1 MSMDHIEK
9 AVAMLDRSGSPYRLV
24 DSNADVTGEIEYT
37 QSHIVTLSNEHLQK
51 NHVLTPE
58 TDKIVV
64 NAYKVLRTRVLQ
76 QMQQNRWTALAVT
89 SPKPD
94 EGKTLTAINLSIS
107 MALKL
112 DYTVLLVDLD
122 FRNPSIH
129 DRFGFQPKCGLGDY
143 LAGRV
148 RLEEVFVN
156 PGINRLLLLPVQ
168 KKEKHSSEI
177 LSSTGMKQLV
187 DELRNRYPSRI
198 IIFDL
203 PPVLVGD
210 DVLAFSSIADAT
222 LLVVEE
228 GKTTTNDLNRTMG
241 LLEKKNLIGTVL
253 NRSSATN
260 EFSNYG
266 Y

>member
-1 MSMDHIEK
+1 MGTDYIEK
-9 AVAMLDRSGSPYRLV
+9 AVTMLDRAHAPYGV
-24 DSNADVTGEIEYT
+24 IEPKRDLAGDIRYT
-37 QSHIVTLSNEHLQK
+37 QSSTLALSAEHLQQ

-58 TDKIVV
+58 TDKVIV

-76 QMQQNRWTALAVT
+76 QMQQNGWSTLAVT
-89 SPKPD
+89 SPRPD

-122 FRNPSIH
+122 FRKPSIH
-129 DRFGFQPKCGLGDY
+129 ERFGFQPEYVLSDY

-148 RLEEVFVN
+148 RLEKVFVN
-156 PGINRLLLLPVQ
+156 PGISRLLLLPEQ
-168 KKEKHSSEI
+168 QAQNHASEI
-177 LSSTGMKQLV
+177 LSSTGMEQLV
-187 DELRNRYPSRI
+187 DELKNRYRSRI

-210 DVLAFSSIADAT
+210 DVLAFSSNADAT
-222 LLVVEE
+222 LLVVQER
-228 GKTTTNDLNRTMG
+228 KTTTDDLNKTLS
-241 LLEKKNLIGTVL
+241 LLKDQNLVGTVL
-253 NRSSATN
+253 NRSSMRK
-260 EFSNYG
+260 EYSNYG

>member
-1 MSMDHIEK
+1 
-9 AVAMLDRSGSPYRLV
+9 MLDLAQPSYERV
-24 DSNADVTGEIEYT
+24 DSKRDGTGKIEYT
-37 QSHIVTLSNEHLQK
+37 QSRNVELVDEHLRK
-51 NHVLTPE
+51 NRILTPE
-58 TDKIVV
+58 MDKVTT

-76 QMQQNRWTALAVT
+76 QMRQNGWATLAVT
-89 SPKPD
+89 SPRPN

-112 DYTVLLVDLD
+112 DYTVVLVELD
-122 FRNPSIH
+122 FRNPSINE
-129 DRFGFQPKCGLGDY
+129 RFGFQPEFGLGDY
-143 LAGRV
+143 FAGRV
-148 RLEEVFVN
+148 QLGDVFVN
-156 PGINRLLLLPVQ
+156 PGINRLLLLPEQ
-168 KKEKHSSEI
+168 ETQNHSSEI
-177 LSSTGMKQLV
+177 LSSAGMERLV

-228 GKTTTNDLNRTMG
+228 GATTTDDLNRALG
-241 LLEKKNLIGTVL
+241 LLENTNLIGTVL
-253 NRSSATN
+253 NRSSMKS
-260 EFSNYG
+260 EFLNYG

>member
-1 MSMDHIEK
+1 MNYIKE
-9 AVAMLDRSGSPYRLV
+9 AVAILDRAHPLYEQAESKRG
-24 DSNADVTGEIEYT
+24 VTGEIAYT
-37 QSHIVTLSNEHLQK
+37 QSRNLTLLNEHLQK

-58 TDKIVV
+58 TDQIIV

-76 QMQQNRWTALAVT
+76 QMQHNGWATLAVT
-89 SPKPD
+89 SPNPD

-122 FRNPSIH
+122 FRKPSIH
-129 DRFGFQPKCGLGDY
+129 DRFGFQPKYGLSDY

-148 RLEEVFVN
+148 QLEEVFVN
-156 PGINRLLLLPVQ
+156 PGVNRLLLLPEQ
-168 KKEKHSSEI
+168 EIQSNASEL
-177 LSSTGMKQLV
+177 LSSTRMEQLV
-187 DELRNRYPSRI
+187 DELKNRYRSRI

-210 DVLAFSSIADAT
+210 DVLAFSNIADAT
-222 LLVVEE
+222 LLVTQE
-228 GKTTTNDLNRTMG
+228 GKTTTDDLNRTIS
-241 LLEKKNLIGTVL
+241 LLDNQNLIGTVL

-260 EFSNYG
+260 EFTNYG

>member
-1 MSMDHIEK
+1 MSMDYIEK
-9 AVAMLDRSGSPYRLV
+9 AVALLDTAHPSYGRIESKQ
-24 DSNADVTGEIEYT
+24 DVTGEIGYT
-37 QSHIVTLSNEHLQK
+37 QSRVVTLSSEHLKK
-51 NHVLTPE
+51 NLVLNPE
-58 TDKIVV
+58 SDKVIV

-76 QMQQNRWTALAVT
+76 QMLQNGWTTLAVT
-89 SPKPD
+89 SPRPD

-122 FRNPSIH
+122 FRNPGIH
-129 DRFGFQPKCGLGDY
+129 DRFGFEPKYGLSDC
-143 LAGRV
+143 LEGRV
-148 RLEEVFVN
+148 QLEEVFVN
-156 PGINRLLLLPVQ
+156 PGINRLLILPEQ
-168 KKEKHSSEI
+168 KVHSHPSEI
-177 LSSTGMKQLV
+177 LSSTGMEQLV
-187 DELRNRYPSRI
+187 EEIKNRYRSRI

-210 DVLAFSSIADAT
+210 DVLAFSGLADAT
-222 LLVVEE
+222 LLVVQE
-228 GKTTTNDLNRTMG
+228 GKTTTDDLNSTIG

-253 NRSSATN
+253 NRSSVTN